1 MNGADALVLEQERKR
16 EFYRQRQQAT
26 LQEPVRLGEAVKKG
40 KEAVKA
46 IKEGKKA
53 IETAQA
59 VGEIAAGVAAGG
71 WGGVIAAAKAEAKRV
86 GERTLKALKEKGIRA
101 AVEVPAQE
109 GSLWFLRIL
118 WGSLLGV
125 VSFIPCLLGLNL
137 YFCASQGALDNIW
150 PISKKIA
157 PFGFCSKF
165 LPNPLGKWLGIIAL
179 LALDFLAIVAI
190 FIILALLAFLVQ
202 LLF

>member
-16 EFYRQRQQAT
+16 ELYHQRQQVA
-26 LQEPVRLGEAVKKG
+26 LREPGRLGETMKKG

-46 IKEGKKA
+46 IKGGKKA

-59 VGEIAAGVAAGG
+59 AGEIAVGAAAGG
-71 WGGVIAAAKAEAKRV
+71 WGAVIAVAKAEAKRV
-86 GERTLKALKEKGIRA
+86 GERALKAVMKKGVRG
-101 AVEVPAQE
+101 AVEVPAKE

-125 VSFIPCLLGLNL
+125 VTFIPCLLGLNL
-137 YFCASQGALDNIW
+137 YFGASRGALDNIW

-157 PFGFCSKF
+157 PFGLCSKF
-165 LPNPLGKWLGIIAL
+165 LPNPIGKWLGIIAL
-179 LALDFLAIVAI
+179 LTLDFLAIVAI
-190 FIILALLAFLVQ
+190 FATLVFLAFLVQ
-202 LLF
+202 FLF